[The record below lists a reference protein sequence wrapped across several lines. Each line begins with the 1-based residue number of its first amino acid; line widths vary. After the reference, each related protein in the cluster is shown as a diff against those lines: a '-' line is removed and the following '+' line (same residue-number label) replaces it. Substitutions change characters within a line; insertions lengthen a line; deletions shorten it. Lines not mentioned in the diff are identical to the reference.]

1 MCRAGDVASLIIL
14 STLTDTKSTAEEV
27 FWSNQQILTHHL
39 DLPNGVAIEK
49 ISPISLAYLGDA
61 IYELYIRN
69 RLLMPPKKI
78 SFYHHQV
85 VKQVK
90 AEAQAAHLESILSC
104 LTPQEQEIL
113 RRGRNAANH
122 KPKRVS
128 AKIYQQATSFETLI
142 GYLYLSNC
150 DRLQE
155 LLKKLNISADLDA

>member
-1 MCRAGDVASLIIL
+1 LI
-14 STLTDTKSTAEEV
+14 DTKSTAEEV
-27 FWSNQQILTHHL
+27 FWSNQPILTHNL
-39 DLPNGVAIEK
+39 DSPGKIAVEK

-78 SFYHHQV
+78 ADYHHQV
-85 VKQVK
+85 VRQVK
-90 AEAQAAHLESILSC
+90 AEAQATHLESISSC
-104 LTPQEQEIL
+104 LTPQEQDIL

-128 AKIYQQATSFETLI
+128 AKVYQQASSLETLI
-142 GYLYLSNC
+142 GYLYLTNS

-155 LLKKLNISADLDA
+155 LLQKLNISTDFDD